1 MVPQNVGSSYK
12 LPPLDFG
19 PAVSEN
25 QSPIGS
31 SGPRP
36 ITVLKLGSS
45 VLDRKDGLSRAV
57 YEIYRQLRQGRRVV
71 AVVSAFKGV
80 TDWLLQTAERYFER
94 PHPTA
99 LASLVSTGETASA
112 AFLSMALDQA
122 GVPAAVL
129 DPTLEIQGSPLDGSP
144 VNIDVE
150 GIHQKLA
157 QWPVVIL
164 PGFIGRDR
172 LGSPALLGRGGSD
185 LTALFVAEQLDAV
198 DCRLLKDV
206 SGMYASDPR
215 IEPPL
220 SSCYTSATW
229 DESLR
234 VGGKLVQAKAA
245 LFAKSQG
252 RSFTVT
258 APLASTG
265 TEIGAGPNRTAP
277 TVSQK
282 PPLKVA
288 VFGCGTVGLGVVQRL
303 LQLEEHFQVV
313 GVAVRDTTR
322 RRGIRLPSDLL
333 VNDPWALLERRSDV
347 IVELMGGLEPA
358 GSLIQAALETG
369 RHVVTANKALIA
381 HQESSLRALA
391 DSVGRRLLFS
401 ASVGGSVP
409 VLEQVRQLARQ
420 VSIEKIEAVL
430 NGTCNYI
437 LDRMREGLDLNAAV
451 QKAQEEGFAEADP
464 DSDLSGAD
472 SAYKLAILARAAFGL
487 SLEPTL
493 VPFDGIRDVTLHDVR
508 DAQNANATIKLV
520 ALASRAHGGIQSEVR
535 PARLPAHHPLAGAR
549 DEENRVLL
557 YPRGQEPI
565 LLQGKGAG
573 RWPTSLSVMA
583 DLLDLYQEDA
593 RARGRD
599 SCSSVAPKEIR
610 S

>member
-1 MVPQNVGSSYK
+1 MVPQNVSSLHK
-12 LPPLDFG
+12 RPSLDVG
-19 PAVSEN
+19 PAFEEDP
-25 QSPIGS
+25 SPIDS
-31 SGPRP
+31 SGLRP
-36 ITVLKLGSS
+36 ITVLKFGSS
-45 VLDRKDGLSRAV
+45 VLDRKDGLSQTV
-57 YEIYRQLRQGRRVV
+57 YEIYRQLRRGRRVV

-80 TDWLLQTAERYFER
+80 TDWPFQTAERHFER
-94 PHPTA
+94 PQPTA
-99 LASLVSTGETASA
+99 LASLVSTRETASA

-122 GVPAAVL
+122 GVPASVL
-129 DPTLEIQGSPLDGSP
+129 DPALEIQGSPLDGSP
-144 VNIDVE
+144 VKIDVDA
-150 GIHQKLA
+150 IYQQLA
-157 QWPVVIL
+157 HSPVVIL

-172 LGSPALLGRGGSD
+172 SGSPALLGRGGSD
-185 LTALFVAEQLDAV
+185 LTALFVAERLDAV
-198 DCRLLKDV
+198 DCRLLKDA
-206 SGMYASDPR
+206 SAMYASDPR
-215 IEPPL
+215 VTSTR
-220 SSCYTSATW
+220 SSRYTTATW
-229 DESLR
+229 EEALR
-234 VGGKLVQAKAA
+234 VGGKLVQAKAV

-258 APLASTG
+258 SPLANTG
-265 TEIGAGPNRTAP
+265 TEIGPGPNRTAP
-277 TVSQK
+277 AVSHE

-303 LQLEEHFQVV
+303 LQLEEHFQIV

-322 RRGIRLPSDLL
+322 RRGVRLPSDLL
-333 VNDPWALLERRSDV
+333 VNDPWALLERRSDA

-420 VSIEKIEAVL
+420 VPIEKIEAVL

-437 LDRMREGLDLNAAV
+437 LDRMREGLDLNRAV
-451 QKAQEEGFAEADP
+451 QKAQKEGFAEADP
-464 DSDLSGAD
+464 GSDLSGAD
-472 SAYKLAILARAAFGL
+472 SAYKLAILIRAAFGL
-487 SLEPTL
+487 SLEPNL
-493 VPFDGIRDVTLHDVR
+493 VPFDGIREVTLHDVR
-508 DAQNANATIKLV
+508 EAQNANAHIKLIV
-520 ALASRAHGGIQSEVR
+520 MASRAHGGIQSEVR

-549 DEENRVLL
+549 DEENRVLI

-583 DLLDLYQEDA
+583 DLLDLYQEDV

-599 SCSSVAPKEIR
+599 SCLSVAPKEIR